1 MTITLSTLNAGMQAP
16 YRLFKPSTTS
26 EGAGTSHSL
35 WAIAGN
41 PAAGSTPPAFSAGS
55 GYVPTR
61 ATTGAI
67 GQPNAAG
74 GNELRTVG
82 ANATGTV
89 AGLLTIYDRLW
100 HCSGFGTVVT
110 TAQDV
115 VTGGAITTGRL
126 RDGSADYSD
135 LELWGEV
142 YTAPGATGA
151 TWTVQCPDG
160 GGTDRAWTYT
170 HPANAESVGQMFRF
184 TPPAAAAAGCRVPTR
199 FTASVS
205 SGTAGNIGLTVLRRI
220 ADIPIVATNVPMPLS
235 SLDLGLARVRD
246 DACLAMM
253 VQCTATTTGLIIAG
267 FFLSDVT
274 P

>member
-1 MTITLSTLNAGMQAP
+1 MTITLHTLAAGAQP
-16 YRLFKPSTTS
+16 INRIIKPSATS
-26 EGAGTSHSL
+26 EGAGLNHSL
-35 WAIAGN
+35 WALVGQPTNGA
-41 PAAGSTPPAFSAGS
+41 TPPAFGAGS

-74 GNELRTVG
+74 GNELRAIAAG
-82 ANATGTV
+82 AVGTV
-89 AGLLTIYDRLW
+89 AGTLTIYDRLW
-100 HCSGFGTVVT
+100 ACSGFGTVVT

-126 RDGSADYSD
+126 RDGTSDYSD

-184 TPPAAAAAGCRVPTR
+184 SPPAGSAAGCRVPTR

-220 ADIPIVATNVPMPLS
+220 CDIPIALTNVAAPMAA
-235 SLDLGLARVRD
+235 LDLGLARIRD

-253 VQCTATTTGLIIAG
+253 VQCTATTTGLIIASLA
-267 FFLSDVT
+267 LSDVT